1 MRLNRHSRNFAAFV
15 VLLLVLSNL
24 GCQKNVVAHPN
35 QINSFDGQTYDAL
48 TSAQAA
54 LDEAKAQYAQ
64 GKFAAVPNAKLIINS
79 AGQAYETSRL
89 AWQTWRDITLGVKPG
104 NPTVAQEQLQM
115 DMNQLA
121 VQIANVVKLTTGG
134 K

>member
-1 MRLNRHSRNFAAFV
+1 MRQIRNRSLFAV
-15 VLLLVLSNL
+15 VIVLLFLSNI

-48 TSAQAA
+48 ISAQAA
-54 LDEAKAQYAQ
+54 LDEAKTQYSQ

-79 AGQAYETSRL
+79 GGAAYETARN
-89 AWQTWRDITLGVKPG
+89 AWQTWRDITLGVKSG
-104 NPTVAQEQLQM
+104 DANAAQMTLQN
-115 DMNQLA
+115 DMNALA
-121 VQIANVVKLTTGG
+121 AAIANVVKLTTGG